1 MSTERA
7 AGWALIGGAIVARRA
22 ELGWSQADLA
32 RAAAVSTATIRKI
45 ERGHEQDYR
54 QDIRARI
61 ETAMGWPHGKIN
73 GLLGHVVLSSPAA
86 AEAGELSLAAE
97 VARLRRDLLALTVEV
112 VALRTQIGPTPAQP
126 ADRQAG
132 QA

>member
-73 GLLGHVVLSSPAA
+73 GLLGHVVVSQPATPTPL
-86 AEAGELSLAAE
+86 EARVAILEHELARVWEALSLVVSVQRIATTSTAQSDE
-97 VARLRRDLLALTVEV
+97 GQQEAR
-112 VALRTQIGPTPAQP
+112 P
-126 ADRQAG
+126 
-132 QA
+132 